1 MWENIAVVN
10 WARGMHPWDK
20 NFFSQDAMQKQRE
33 AAGDDAPRDFLDKAK
48 GFLTRH
54 NVAENTIRKTNSFLA
69 TLFLAG
75 YFHWTLTKQWT
86 SMGLVPGY
94 TGFRNLAAG
103 LYNYFVAVAEAKINK
118 NLPSGLREQFE
129 ARPGA
134 SERQAAAYS
143 SQDIAA
149 VKRSRTMM
157 APASDVNRTTIKTS
171 VRRSIHAIAQFF
183 AGGMEDMLA
192 GTTYHAAIRDGTN
205 RGMEKDRL
213 QYHAARTIGA
223 TQSFYHRDARALML
237 NSQLFR
243 MLQPFQSFVFDAY
256 TTMIWEP
263 TRAGG
268 MTGKDRLWY
277 VTRGAVAVT
286 MMNYLYQAL
295 FDKNAFEGFD
305 RDAEPWEFWNAYG
318 SFIPMYGTGRGP
330 GSKGF
335 VPPAA
340 SAIYTPLKRGLV
352 DYFETGDPTLL
363 AENATPLFIAGMGLP
378 WAQFFPQVKDTMQVV
393 ANDGIAMTRHNV
405 PVRALDD
412 SSAIDYIMTLINAA
426 AFGPERSPY
435 TISQKKR
442 DKELSK

>member
-1 MWENIAVVN
+1 
-10 WARGMHPWDK
+10 
-20 NFFSQDAMQKQRE
+20 
-33 AAGDDAPRDFLDKAK
+33 
-48 GFLTRH
+48 
-54 NVAENTIRKTNSFLA
+54 
-69 TLFLAG
+69 
-75 YFHWTLTKQWT
+75 
-86 SMGLVPGY
+86 
-94 TGFRNLAAG
+94 
-103 LYNYFVAVAEAKINK
+103 
-118 NLPSGLREQFE
+118 
-129 ARPGA
+129 
-134 SERQAAAYS
+134 
-143 SQDIAA
+143 
-149 VKRSRTMM
+149 
-157 APASDVNRTTIKTS
+157 
-171 VRRSIHAIAQFF
+171 
-183 AGGMEDMLA
+183 MEDMLA

-286 MMNYLYQAL
+286 MMNYLYQTL